1 MPRRQPPSVAPNGRA
16 AGAADVKCFCNED
29 VPAQR
34 LGAQVVTKRAG
45 RRCKTSHL
53 GRQDGPFCRPERPES
68 RCRKG
73 AAASRQ
79 CRCKVISAPAGH
91 RCPWPAGFR
100 HRPCSFS
107 KSRISVSS
115 RSSADGAGGAG
126 GVALA
131 ASFLRVS
138 LLMPFTS
145 RNTQRAM
152 MVKSMMV
159 WMNWP

>member
-1 MPRRQPPSVAPNGRA
+1 MPRRPTPSVAPNGPA

-29 VPAQR
+29 LPTQQV
-34 LGAQVVTKRAG
+34 GAQVVTKKVW

-91 RCPWPAGFR
+91 RCPWPVGFR

-126 GVALA
+126 GAALA

-145 RNTQRAM
+145 RNTHRAM
-152 MVKSMMV
+152 MVKSMTV
-159 WMNWP
+159 WMNRP